1 MSVVCGPNATLCISS
16 VRHHDLVE
24 RPFSRLSQES
34 SIKVLS
40 STLIVATY
48 FCLINCLR
56 NVNIHT
62 FDHSLFFLIF
72 LGCTSPLLFV
82 LFHCSG
88 CCLTVHFLPLLSNRV
103 FYIVMNWHFP
113 WQIVKLSLSNNCKT
127 ILRSV
132 RPVFDSPVPNKHHN
146 SQWKVC

>member
-1 MSVVCGPNATLCISS
+1 MCVSVVRGSIATLCISS

-40 STLIVATY
+40 STFKVATY

-56 NVNIHT
+56 NVICHT

-72 LGCTSPLLFV
+72 LGCTSYLLFGFG
-82 LFHCSG
+82 LFHCCSS
-88 CCLTVHFLPLLSNRV
+88 CLTLQFFAFSFKQGVLHSNELT
-103 FYIVMNWHFP
+103 F
-113 WQIVKLSLSNNCKT
+113 SLTNCKSFAMKQ
-127 ILRSV
+127 L
-132 RPVFDSPVPNKHHN
+132 
-146 SQWKVC
+146 